1 MYHIYTYTVYI
12 RMLHNTYT
20 IYKYIHMY
28 TYTIHIPCTH
38 IYIQPY
44 TMHTCTIYT
53 YTIHSYT
60 HIIYTYLLSTHM
72 LDTYTQ
78 ILYVYRYILY
88 TDIWTKYTHT
98 HTHTESG
105 YELFLS
111 LWTVWGSLGHPITQ
125 FELMNPAPE
134 WPVISLKLHQPEAPE
149 VWVGSRCF
157 LASFLFLSGQQS
169 QGCYPLVSPGDLLN
183 LYPTPI
189 NPASL
194 GTGLGTST
202 FQSPWVISTINR
214 EGLLVF
220 EKLWVEA
227 IPQPFASMFN
237 LKVLDHRAGS

>member
-1 MYHIYTYTVYI
+1 MSPASRSDVFFLSLFPNKYDTATISRSSDHIRCPNNLEFKVHKVMPKTLCKCYSTLPSTGICRCIHMLSAKVHAICKSTYKYPPYTMYKSYTIHMYTYIYTIQTYIYVYIYILHIHIYTHEHMYHIYTYTVYI

-88 TDIWTKYTHT
+88 TDI
-98 HTHTESG
+98 
-105 YELFLS
+105 
-111 LWTVWGSLGHPITQ
+111 
-125 FELMNPAPE
+125 
-134 WPVISLKLHQPEAPE
+134 
-149 VWVGSRCF
+149 
-157 LASFLFLSGQQS
+157 
-169 QGCYPLVSPGDLLN
+169 
-183 LYPTPI
+183 
-189 NPASL
+189 
-194 GTGLGTST
+194 
-202 FQSPWVISTINR
+202 
-214 EGLLVF
+214 
-220 EKLWVEA
+220 
-227 IPQPFASMFN
+227 
-237 LKVLDHRAGS
+237 